1 MLRGKMSN
9 SILSYFL
16 KFEIYLFLAV
26 CFILAPTLILAESE
40 PPSFLSLEEMLE
52 LAEKNNPEIQA
63 AKSEWKKLKAKV
75 VSEKTLDKPTVAYEN
90 MYSGDEKN
98 IVISQEFPFPGK
110 LYLKGK
116 IALKESLMAEE
127 TLKAKENE
135 IFAKVKSSYAQYFL
149 ALKTIELLNENV
161 ELMRH
166 FSKVA
171 ESKYATNKASQVD
184 VLRTQI
190 ELSKMLNMLITL
202 EQEKET
208 AQTMLNTLVNQAPE
222 TPLGI
227 PKQPS
232 LRRIKIPYEKL
243 KDLALKNR
251 PELKSMF
258 HHLHHSK
265 NILRAAKLETLPDFM
280 TQFRYRTAMN
290 PAMDKTQDYMI
301 GVSLPL
307 WFWKQKAD
315 IESAASEEALSQSQF
330 QTMKNMT
337 LFEIKN
343 LWVKVKAEER
353 LVDLYQTSVIPQAE
367 SALKASLQAY
377 QSDKINFLDLIDIQ
391 RNLLQ
396 FRLEYYQALAG
407 YEESLSELERITG
420 KKILEEQG

>member
-1 MLRGKMSN
+1 MKK
-9 SILSYFL
+9 I
-16 KFEIYLFLAV
+16 KFKNYTLLAG
-26 CFILAPTLILAESE
+26 CFILTHTLLVAASE
-40 PPSFLSLEEMLE
+40 PPAFLSLNEILN
-52 LAEKNNPEIQA
+52 LAEKNNPEILE
-63 AKSEWKKLKAKV
+63 AKNQWRKQKAKIT
-75 VSEKTLDKPTVAYEN
+75 SEKTLDKPTIAYEN

-110 LYLKGK
+110 LYFKGQ

-127 TLKAKENE
+127 TLKAKQNE
-135 IFAKVKSSYAQYFL
+135 ILAKVKSSYAQYFL
-149 ALKTIELLNENV
+149 ALKAIEILNENV

-171 ESKYATNKASQVD
+171 ESKYSVNKVSQVD

-202 EQEKET
+202 EQEKEI
-208 AQTMLNTLVNQAPE
+208 AQTMLNTLLNQAPDM
-222 TPLGI
+222 PLGI
-227 PKQPS
+227 PQEPALK
-232 LRRIKIPYEKL
+232 RIKISFEKL

-258 HHLHHSK
+258 HHLVHSK
-265 NILRAAKLETLPDFM
+265 NILKAAKLEYLPDFM
-280 TQFRYRTAMN
+280 AQTRYRTAMN
-290 PAMDKTQDYMI
+290 PSMDKTQDYMV

-307 WFWKQKAD
+307 WFWKQKSD
-315 IESAASEEALSQSQF
+315 VEAAAAEEVISQAQF

-337 LFEIKN
+337 LFEIKD
-343 LWVKVKAEER
+343 LWVKLKSQER

-367 SALKASLQAY
+367 NALKASVLAY

-396 FRLEYYQALAG
+396 FRLEYYQSLTG
-407 YEESLSELERITG
+407 YEQTLSELERIIG
-420 KKILEEQG
+420 KELLEEQG